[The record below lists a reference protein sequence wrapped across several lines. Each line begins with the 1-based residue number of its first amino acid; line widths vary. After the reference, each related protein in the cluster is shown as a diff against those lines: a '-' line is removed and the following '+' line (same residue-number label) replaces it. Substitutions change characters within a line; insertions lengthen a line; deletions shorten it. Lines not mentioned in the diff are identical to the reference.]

1 MDGIRFDIGKVPG
14 LDERPGRVQGP
25 SSDGTGA
32 ASFGDAL
39 AGAIR
44 SADSLQV
51 AADDQVAQV
60 AAGGGNLHEMALSLE
75 KADVSMRVLLKA
87 RNKLLDAYNEV
98 MRMSI

>member
-1 MDGIRFDIGKVPG
+1 MDGIRFDVGQLPG
-14 LDERPGRVQGP
+14 LDERPGRATPPNQGAQA
-25 SSDGTGA
+25 G
-32 ASFGDAL
+32 SFGDAL
-39 AGAIR
+39 MGAIR
-44 SADSLQV
+44 SVDAVQV

-75 KADVSMRVLLKA
+75 KADVSMRVMLKA